1 MPAKIRRR
9 NYFID
14 KRFQTEFILRFSF
27 IVLFASLC
35 LGLLLIY
42 LTKESTTVTIENA
55 RVQVKN
61 TADFMFPLL
70 LQTILV
76 VTVVCALLIVIL
88 TLLASHKIAGPLY
101 RIRKELELI
110 KNGSFTSSFHIRKG
124 DQMQDLADS
133 LSDVVSLLRDKHKT
147 LKAKNLELK
156 KIIEVNPE
164 NKEGI
169 KALINDLEHTLDYFK
184 V

>member
-1 MPAKIRRR
+1 MQPKIKRR

-14 KRFQTEFILRFSF
+14 KKFQTEFILRFSF
-27 IVLFASLC
+27 IVIIASLC
-35 LGLLLIY
+35 LGLFLIY

-55 RVQVKN
+55 HVQVKS
-61 TADFMFPLL
+61 TADFIFPLL
-70 LQTILV
+70 IQTLLV
-76 VTVVCALLIVIL
+76 VTVISALLVALL

-101 RIRKELELI
+101 RIRKELELV
-110 KNGSFTSSFHIRKG
+110 KSGSFLPNFHIRKG

-133 LSDVVSLLRDKHKT
+133 LFEVVSLLRDKHKT

-156 KIIEVNPE
+156 KIIEANPE

-169 KALINDLEHTLDYFK
+169 KALINDLENTLDYFK